1 MKVFDI
7 KKIALGGVWPFNNSR
22 FGPDSSQ
29 IYRRTREFLSIN
41 HEPLTRSEA
50 RLSALPVGMPHPRYC
65 SALRF
70 RDKQINTASELATLK
85 TMDDLR
91 SEIQKLRGERRA
103 VILGHNYQ
111 RKEVQE
117 VSDFLGDSYGLSVQ
131 ASKTDAEVIV
141 FCGVDFMAESAKIL
155 NPSRKVLIPNLRS
168 ECPMAAMVDAE
179 SLRALKEKNPGV
191 PVVSYVNTSAA
202 VKAETDICCTSANA
216 VKIVKSMPD
225 KKIIFVPDT
234 NLGLYVQRFVKDKEL
249 ILWPGYCP
257 THVDIK
263 VDDLRAL
270 KDEHPDADVLV
281 HPECTPDVI
290 DFADFTYSTEG
301 IMRHVKASPKMEFI
315 IGTER
320 NMVHR
325 LESVAPGKVFY
336 SLEAAVCPNMR
347 EITLENVRDSLLK
360 LQFPIEIPKD
370 IIERARVPLE
380 RMLAAGA

>member
-1 MKVFDI
+1 
-7 KKIALGGVWPFNNSR
+7 
-22 FGPDSSQ
+22 
-29 IYRRTREFLSIN
+29 
-41 HEPLTRSEA
+41 
-50 RLSALPVGMPHPRYC
+50 
-65 SALRF
+65 
-70 RDKQINTASELATLK
+70 
-85 TMDDLR
+85 MDDLR
-91 SEIQKLRGERRA
+91 SEIQKLRGERHA

-179 SLRALKEKNPGV
+179 SLRALKETNPGV

-225 KKIIFVPDT
+225 KKLIFVPDT

-263 VDDLRAL
+263 VSDLRVL

-301 IMRHVKASPKMEFI
+301 IMRHVMASPKREFI

-336 SLEAAVCPNMR
+336 SLEAAICPNMR
-347 EITLENVRDSLLK
+347 EITLEDVRDSLLK

-380 RMLAAGA
+380 RMLAAGS